1 MRFGKM
7 KWSMLVDLV
16 VVVELEGKKRR
27 SERMSVKVIEQKK
40 RLDVRWVLAELLV
53 LDHS

>member
-1 MRFGKM
+1 M

-16 VVVELEGKKRR
+16 VVVELEGRKK
-27 SERMSVKVIEQKK
+27 RMSVKVIEQKK
-40 RLDVRWVLAELLV
+40 RLDVRWVLVELLV